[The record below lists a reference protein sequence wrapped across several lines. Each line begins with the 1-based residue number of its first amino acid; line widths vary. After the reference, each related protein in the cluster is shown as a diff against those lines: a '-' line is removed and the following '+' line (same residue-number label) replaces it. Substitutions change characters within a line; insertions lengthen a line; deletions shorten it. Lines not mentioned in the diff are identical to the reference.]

1 MMRKYSN
8 RPLDII
14 KWTRDDL
21 VHDTEI
27 GNKNLRLFRRYLDL
41 AVCESCQNL
50 VDNTWAFCR
59 FCGNQIVNKIRFSD
73 LLASDVYTSSSI
85 LTSEEE
91 PSNDAVVLVVD
102 LQDKQHLLNQHLDID
117 SHQVA
122 LIRGK
127 ETAWTQLTHGLHYLK
142 EVQID
147 QIERLVFVDRAPRYI
162 EYTVE
167 NLLSKDPLP
176 ITLVCQME
184 LKISDPVTMANYLEI
199 EPQILTV
206 HDIKHLMLSEIE
218 SFAIDFFDNEVISGS
233 SDDSKLAK
241 EFETQLTRVIAPVSN
256 GYGLTISQ
264 ELSVEIYRE
273 IWIEDSDNSVLD
285 KVSSTREIS
294 AAVVSESPS
303 ISGSS
308 LLALTEE
315 TIIAYPVRRRASILN
330 ILRVKVISRQYS
342 LSDGRAR
349 LVDLIESIDSEQIIS
364 ADLID
369 EIFGSVQG
377 FIGDTDKANALLLKR
392 LELEI
397 EHERIRISLI
407 HQYGLSDERLA
418 LEDRKCGIE
427 VQSIWE
433 IERDKILLSIDH
445 RREILR
451 SGNKQ
456 ELEQQTPI
464 PPVVNT
470 NIVDLGLEWYARYKE
485 IKREDY
491 ASLANSDLDIQ
502 HKKAMLDIER
512 EAALLSIKL
521 REKEEE
527 HKRKLAEIEALSKAG
542 IETLIA
548 FAGPEQGELLLQL
561 AKTRSLRGYTPEQ
574 ILALQGT
581 DSLKME
587 GAVREIGM
595 ALAVNGKESE
605 FLNFSGSPDNQSVAT
620 LSRSIAESIDTVR
633 NNHLV
638 AGGIKRHAN
647 GATNLLPPASSSH
660 ETMTILFSDIKGSTE
675 ITDRLGDIAAQE
687 LFREHNNIVR
697 EQVTVFHGYEIKSM
711 GDGFMLAFP
720 SALNGIL
727 CAITIQK
734 MLREYNQSIERES
747 ILVRMGLHA
756 GEVIRENQDYFGR
769 NVILASRISS
779 HARENQIL
787 VSSILKEMTTSFNE
801 LEFETPLEITLKGL
815 PGNTLVYPINW

>member
-1 MMRKYSN
+1 MS
-8 RPLDII
+8 
-14 KWTRDDL
+14 
-21 VHDTEI
+21 
-27 GNKNLRLFRRYLDL
+27 
-41 AVCESCQNL
+41 VCESCQNL
-50 VDNTWAFCR
+50 IDNTWVFCR
-59 FCGNQIVNKIRFSD
+59 FCGNQIINKIRFSD
-73 LLASDVYTSSSI
+73 LLSSDVSALSSI
-85 LTSEEE
+85 VISEDE
-91 PSNDAVVLVVD
+91 SNNDAVVAVVD
-102 LQDKQHLLNQHLDID
+102 LQHKQHLLNQHLDID
-117 SHQVA
+117 PHQVA

-127 ETAWTQLTHGLHYLK
+127 ETAWIHLTHGLHHLQA
-142 EVQID
+142 VPID
-147 QIERLVFVDRAPRYI
+147 QIERLVLVDRAPRNI
-162 EYTVE
+162 ECTVE

-176 ITLVCQME
+176 ITLVCQLE
-184 LKISDPVTMANYLEI
+184 LKISDPETIAKCLEI

-206 HDIKHLMLSEIE
+206 HDIKHLLLPEIE
-218 SFAIDFFDNEVISGS
+218 SFAIEFFDKEVISGS
-233 SDDSKLAK
+233 SQNSDLAKKLAL
-241 EFETQLTRVIAPVSN
+241 QLTRTIAPVMSR
-256 GYGLTISQ
+256 YGLTINE
-264 ELSVEIYRE
+264 ELPVEIYRE
-273 IWIEDSDNSVLD
+273 LWIEDADNSVLD
-285 KVSSTREIS
+285 LISSTGGLS
-294 AAVVSESPS
+294 GVVVPEATS
-303 ISGSS
+303 ITGSS
-308 LLALTEE
+308 FLALTEE
-315 TIIAYPVRRRASILN
+315 TIIGYPVRRRASILN

-342 LSDGRAR
+342 LSDGRAG
-349 LVDLIESIDSEQIIS
+349 LVDLVGSIDSEQLIS
-364 ADLID
+364 TDLID
-369 EIFGSVQG
+369 KIFGSVQG
-377 FIGDTDKANALLLKR
+377 FVEDIEKANALLIKR

-397 EHERIRISLI
+397 EYERIRISLI

-418 LEDRKCGIE
+418 LEDRKYGIE

-433 IERDKILLSIDH
+433 IERDKILLSIDDS
-445 RREILR
+445 RGILR
-451 SGNKQ
+451 SGNQQ
-456 ELEQQTPI
+456 ELEQQTLNQPDI
-464 PPVVNT
+464 NT
-470 NIVDLGLEWYARYKE
+470 NLVDLGLEWYSRYKE

-491 ASLANSDLDIQ
+491 VSQANSNLDIQ
-502 HKKAMLDIER
+502 HKQNMMELER
-512 EAALLSIKL
+512 EAASLAIKL
-521 REKEEE
+521 KEKEED
-527 HKRKLAEIEALSKAG
+527 HKRKLEEIEALSKAG

-561 AKTRSLRGYTPEQ
+561 AKTRSLQGYTPEQ
-574 ILALQGT
+574 ILALQGK

-605 FLNFSGSPDNQSVAT
+605 FLNFSGSPDSRNIAT
-620 LSRSIAESIDTVR
+620 LNKSIAESIDAVR

-638 AGGIKRHAN
+638 AGGTK
-647 GATNLLPPASSSH
+647 GYPSGTTNLLPQASSGH

-697 EQVTVFHGYEIKSM
+697 EQVTEFQGYEIKSM

-734 MLREYNQSIERES
+734 MLREHNES
-747 ILVRMGLHA
+747 MHGEPILVRMGLHA

>member
-1 MMRKYSN
+1 MKFNY
-8 RPLDII
+8 PLQ
-14 KWTRDDL
+14 T
-21 VHDTEI
+21 
-27 GNKNLRLFRRYLDL
+27 
-41 AVCESCQNL
+41 
-50 VDNTWAFCR
+50 
-59 FCGNQIVNKIRFSD
+59 
-73 LLASDVYTSSSI
+73 
-85 LTSEEE
+85 
-91 PSNDAVVLVVD
+91 
-102 LQDKQHLLNQHLDID
+102 
-117 SHQVA
+117 
-122 LIRGK
+122 
-127 ETAWTQLTHGLHYLK
+127 
-142 EVQID
+142 D
-147 QIERLVFVDRAPRYI
+147 QIERLVFVDRALRQI
-162 EYTVE
+162 ECTFE
-167 NLLSKDPLP
+167 NLLSKDPIP
-176 ITLVCQME
+176 VTLVCNLE
-184 LKISDPVTMANYLEI
+184 VEISDPETIAKCLEI
-199 EPQILTV
+199 EAQILTV
-206 HDIKHLMLSEIE
+206 QDIKHLLLPEIE
-218 SFAIDFFDNEVISGS
+218 SFATDFFDEEVLSGTS
-233 SDDSKLAK
+233 HNSDLAK
-241 EFETQLTRVIAPVSN
+241 EFAAQLTRTIAPVSSR
-256 GYGLTISQ
+256 YGLTISH

-273 IWIEDSDNSVLD
+273 MWIEDSDNSVLD
-285 KVSSTREIS
+285 MISSTEGTPG
-294 AAVVSESPS
+294 VVISESPS
-303 ISGSS
+303 ISGPSF
-308 LLALTEE
+308 LALTEE

-349 LVDLIESIDSEQIIS
+349 LVDLVESIDSEQLIS
-364 ADLID
+364 KDLID
-369 EIFGSVQG
+369 KIFGAVQG
-377 FIGDTDKANALLLKR
+377 FISDTDKANALLIKR

-397 EHERIRISLI
+397 EYERIRISLI

-445 RREILR
+445 SREILR
-451 SGNKQ
+451 SGNQQ
-456 ELEQQTPI
+456 ELEQQTLNQPDI
-464 PPVVNT
+464 NT
-470 NIVDLGLEWYARYKE
+470 NLVDLGLEWYSRYKE

-491 ASLANSDLDIQ
+491 VSQANSNLDIQ
-502 HKKAMLDIER
+502 HKQNMMELER
-512 EAALLSIKL
+512 EAASLAIKL
-521 REKEEE
+521 KEKEED
-527 HKRKLAEIEALSKAG
+527 HKRKLEEIEALSKAG

-561 AKTRSLRGYTPEQ
+561 AKTRSLQGYTPEQ

-581 DSLKME
+581 DSPKME

-605 FLNFSGSPDNQSVAT
+605 FLNFSGSPDSRNIAT
-620 LSRSIAESIDTVR
+620 LNKSIAESIDAVR

-638 AGGIKRHAN
+638 AGGTK
-647 GATNLLPPASSSH
+647 GYPSGTTNLLPQASSGH

-697 EQVTVFHGYEIKSM
+697 EQVTEFQGYEIKSM

-734 MLREYNQSIERES
+734 MLREHNES
-747 ILVRMGLHA
+747 MHGEPILVRMGLHA

>member
-1 MMRKYSN
+1 M
-8 RPLDII
+8 
-14 KWTRDDL
+14 
-21 VHDTEI
+21 
-27 GNKNLRLFRRYLDL
+27 
-41 AVCESCQNL
+41 
-50 VDNTWAFCR
+50 
-59 FCGNQIVNKIRFSD
+59 
-73 LLASDVYTSSSI
+73 SS
-85 LTSEEE
+85 
-91 PSNDAVVLVVD
+91 
-102 LQDKQHLLNQHLDID
+102 
-117 SHQVA
+117 
-122 LIRGK
+122 R
-127 ETAWTQLTHGLHYLK
+127 
-142 EVQID
+142 
-147 QIERLVFVDRAPRYI
+147 
-162 EYTVE
+162 
-167 NLLSKDPLP
+167 
-176 ITLVCQME
+176 
-184 LKISDPVTMANYLEI
+184 
-199 EPQILTV
+199 
-206 HDIKHLMLSEIE
+206 
-218 SFAIDFFDNEVISGS
+218 
-233 SDDSKLAK
+233 
-241 EFETQLTRVIAPVSN
+241 
-256 GYGLTISQ
+256 YGLTISH

-273 IWIEDSDNSVLD
+273 MWIEDSDNSVLD
-285 KVSSTREIS
+285 MISSTEGTPG
-294 AAVVSESPS
+294 VVISESPS
-303 ISGSS
+303 ISGPSF
-308 LLALTEE
+308 LALTEE

-349 LVDLIESIDSEQIIS
+349 LVDLVESIDSEQLIS
-364 ADLID
+364 TDLID
-369 EIFGSVQG
+369 KIFGSVQG
-377 FIGDTDKANALLLKR
+377 FISDTDKANALLIKR

-397 EHERIRISLI
+397 EYERIRISLI
-407 HQYGLSDERLA
+407 HNYGLSDERLA

-433 IERDKILLSIDH
+433 VERDKILLSIDH

-451 SGNKQ
+451 SGNQQ
-456 ELEQQTPI
+456 ELGQQTSNQSGI
-464 PPVVNT
+464 NT
-470 NIVDLGLEWYARYKE
+470 NVVELGLEWYARYKE

-491 ASLANSDLDIQ
+491 VSQANSDLDIQ
-502 HKKAMLDIER
+502 HKQGMMELER
-512 EAALLSIKL
+512 EAASLAIKL
-521 REKEEE
+521 KEKEED
-527 HKRKLAEIEALSKAG
+527 HKRKLEEIEALSKVG

-561 AKTRSLRGYTPEQ
+561 AKTRSLQGYTPEQ

-581 DSLKME
+581 DSPKME

-605 FLNFSGSPDNQSVAT
+605 FLNFSGSSDRQHIAT

-633 NNHLV
+633 SNHLV
-638 AGGIKRHAN
+638 AGSTKGHAN
-647 GATNLLPPASSSH
+647 GTTNLLPQASSGH

-697 EQVTVFHGYEIKSM
+697 EQVTVFQGYEIKSM

-734 MLREYNQSIERES
+734 MLREHNESIQGES

>member
-1 MMRKYSN
+1 M
-8 RPLDII
+8 
-14 KWTRDDL
+14 
-21 VHDTEI
+21 
-27 GNKNLRLFRRYLDL
+27 

-127 ETAWTQLTHGLHYLK
+127 ETAWTHLTHGLHYLK

-349 LVDLIESIDSEQIIS
+349 LVDLIESIDSEQII
-364 ADLID
+364 
-369 EIFGSVQG
+369 
-377 FIGDTDKANALLLKR
+377 
-392 LELEI
+392 
-397 EHERIRISLI
+397 
-407 HQYGLSDERLA
+407 
-418 LEDRKCGIE
+418 
-427 VQSIWE
+427 
-433 IERDKILLSIDH
+433 
-445 RREILR
+445 
-451 SGNKQ
+451 
-456 ELEQQTPI
+456 
-464 PPVVNT
+464 
-470 NIVDLGLEWYARYKE
+470 
-485 IKREDY
+485 
-491 ASLANSDLDIQ
+491 
-502 HKKAMLDIER
+502 KK
-512 EAALLSIKL
+512 
-521 REKEEE
+521 
-527 HKRKLAEIEALSKAG
+527 
-542 IETLIA
+542 
-548 FAGPEQGELLLQL
+548 
-561 AKTRSLRGYTPEQ
+561 
-574 ILALQGT
+574 
-581 DSLKME
+581 
-587 GAVREIGM
+587 
-595 ALAVNGKESE
+595 
-605 FLNFSGSPDNQSVAT
+605 
-620 LSRSIAESIDTVR
+620 
-633 NNHLV
+633 
-638 AGGIKRHAN
+638 
-647 GATNLLPPASSSH
+647 
-660 ETMTILFSDIKGSTE
+660 
-675 ITDRLGDIAAQE
+675 
-687 LFREHNNIVR
+687 
-697 EQVTVFHGYEIKSM
+697 
-711 GDGFMLAFP
+711 
-720 SALNGIL
+720 
-727 CAITIQK
+727 
-734 MLREYNQSIERES
+734 
-747 ILVRMGLHA
+747 
-756 GEVIRENQDYFGR
+756 
-769 NVILASRISS
+769 
-779 HARENQIL
+779 
-787 VSSILKEMTTSFNE
+787 
-801 LEFETPLEITLKGL
+801 
-815 PGNTLVYPINW
+815 

>member
-1 MMRKYSN
+1 MRKYSN

-127 ETAWTQLTHGLHYLK
+127 ETAWAHLTHGLHYLK

-167 NLLSKDPLP
+167 NLLSKDPIP

-349 LVDLIESIDSEQIIS
+349 LVDLIEPIDSEQIIS

-397 EHERIRISLI
+397 EHERLRISLF

-512 EAALLSIKL
+512 EAALLSIK
-521 REKEEE
+521 
-527 HKRKLAEIEALSKAG
+527 
-542 IETLIA
+542 
-548 FAGPEQGELLLQL
+548 
-561 AKTRSLRGYTPEQ
+561 
-574 ILALQGT
+574 
-581 DSLKME
+581 
-587 GAVREIGM
+587 
-595 ALAVNGKESE
+595 
-605 FLNFSGSPDNQSVAT
+605 
-620 LSRSIAESIDTVR
+620 
-633 NNHLV
+633 
-638 AGGIKRHAN
+638 
-647 GATNLLPPASSSH
+647 
-660 ETMTILFSDIKGSTE
+660 
-675 ITDRLGDIAAQE
+675 
-687 LFREHNNIVR
+687 
-697 EQVTVFHGYEIKSM
+697 
-711 GDGFMLAFP
+711 
-720 SALNGIL
+720 
-727 CAITIQK
+727 
-734 MLREYNQSIERES
+734 
-747 ILVRMGLHA
+747 
-756 GEVIRENQDYFGR
+756 
-769 NVILASRISS
+769 
-779 HARENQIL
+779 
-787 VSSILKEMTTSFNE
+787 
-801 LEFETPLEITLKGL
+801 
-815 PGNTLVYPINW
+815 

>member
-8 RPLDII
+8 LPLDII
-14 KWTRDDL
+14 KWTRNNS

-27 GNKNLRLFRRYLDL
+27 GNKNVRLFRRYLAL

-73 LLASDVYTSSSI
+73 LLSSDVYTSSSI

-127 ETAWTQLTHGLHYLK
+127 ETAWTHLTQGLHYLK

-147 QIERLVFVDRAPRYI
+147 QIERLVFVDIAPRYI

-167 NLLSKDPLP
+167 NLVSKDPLP
-176 ITLVCQME
+176 VTLVCQME
-184 LKISDPVTMANYLEI
+184 LKISDPVAMANYLDI

-206 HDIKHLMLSEIE
+206 HDTKHLMLPEIE

-561 AKTRSLRGYTPEQ
+561 AKTRSLRGYTP
-574 ILALQGT
+574 
-581 DSLKME
+581 
-587 GAVREIGM
+587 
-595 ALAVNGKESE
+595 
-605 FLNFSGSPDNQSVAT
+605 
-620 LSRSIAESIDTVR
+620 
-633 NNHLV
+633 
-638 AGGIKRHAN
+638 
-647 GATNLLPPASSSH
+647 
-660 ETMTILFSDIKGSTE
+660 
-675 ITDRLGDIAAQE
+675 
-687 LFREHNNIVR
+687 
-697 EQVTVFHGYEIKSM
+697 
-711 GDGFMLAFP
+711 
-720 SALNGIL
+720 
-727 CAITIQK
+727 
-734 MLREYNQSIERES
+734 
-747 ILVRMGLHA
+747 
-756 GEVIRENQDYFGR
+756 
-769 NVILASRISS
+769 
-779 HARENQIL
+779 
-787 VSSILKEMTTSFNE
+787 
-801 LEFETPLEITLKGL
+801 
-815 PGNTLVYPINW
+815 